1 MRHPRRYDERT
12 IGGVIGRRR
21 VAAAVRGFVTVLAA
35 AALVTGCGG
44 SGSDS
49 DSDAAPPSQHFVSRP
64 DLRPVPVSVLTPA
77 RGTAPGYV
85 FVAPKKDVVQAG
97 PLILDDRGQV
107 VWFEPL
113 ETHGVT
119 DFRAQT
125 YRGEPVL
132 TWWQGQSDSGIGD
145 GHYVIMDRQYRRL
158 VTVRAGN
165 GLHGDI
171 HEFLITPEDTALIT
185 IYNEIP
191 YDLSP
196 WGGAKEGMLNEGV
209 VQEIDIATGRVLF
222 EWHSAD
228 HVDPSESYVPLPE
241 DTSEAWDYFHI
252 NSIDREA
259 SGRLLVSARNTHA
272 VYAIRESDGEVLWRL
287 GGKQS
292 DFTSGPGTRFAWQHD
307 ARRQPD
313 GTIMLFDNAASDP
326 GRATSRALVLRVD
339 EEWRTATV
347 ARSYVHSPPLLST
360 SQGNAQRLPN
370 GHVLV
375 GWGSKPY
382 ATEYDRAGD
391 AVFDLRFGV
400 GRVDSYRAFRF
411 TWTGLPTTRPAVAV
425 RPAGDRTR
433 VYASWNG
440 ATEVA
445 SWRIL
450 AGSDASRLSRVA
462 TVARD
467 GFETRV
473 TVSSTAATFAVEA
486 LAADGSVL
494 GRSAPVDR

>member
-1 MRHPRRYDERT
+1 
-12 IGGVIGRRR
+12 
-21 VAAAVRGFVTVLAA
+21 
-35 AALVTGCGG
+35 
-44 SGSDS
+44 
-49 DSDAAPPSQHFVSRP
+49 
-64 DLRPVPVSVLTPA
+64 
-77 RGTAPGYV
+77 
-85 FVAPKKDVVQAG
+85 
-97 PLILDDRGQV
+97 
-107 VWFEPL
+107 
-113 ETHGVT
+113 
-119 DFRAQT
+119 
-125 YRGEPVL
+125 
-132 TWWQGQSDSGIGD
+132 
-145 GHYVIMDRQYRRL
+145 
-158 VTVRAGN
+158 
-165 GLHGDI
+165 
-171 HEFLITPEDTALIT
+171 
-185 IYNEIP
+185 
-191 YDLSP
+191 
-196 WGGAKEGMLNEGV
+196 
-209 VQEIDIATGRVLF
+209 
-222 EWHSAD
+222 
-228 HVDPSESYVPLPE
+228 
-241 DTSEAWDYFHI
+241 
-252 NSIDREA
+252 
-259 SGRLLVSARNTHA
+259 
-272 VYAIRESDGEVLWRL
+272 
-287 GGKQS
+287 
-292 DFTSGPGTRFAWQHD
+292 
-307 ARRQPD
+307 
-313 GTIMLFDNAASDP
+313 
-326 GRATSRALVLRVD
+326 
-339 EEWRTATV
+339 V

-425 RPAGDRTR
+425 RPVGDRTR

-486 LAADGSVL
+486 LAADGSAL